1 MNYSDDNM
9 TNNESDVLEL
19 FAKFDEEYLLLKKQ
33 FQNVIENYQR
43 EIAVL
48 NDDVESLTQT
58 VKHYKNEAEKARGRV
73 QPRAIMEAVLPSI
86 TSIANAVTDADDLE
100 KLKKSVALH
109 LEKLYDSLDLVG
121 IEITH
126 HERGDTIEYGEETD
140 LTSVK
145 TPDVEKNRKV
155 QRSTRFGCRIDG
167 EINPILERINLYIYD
182 ESLDE
187 ETGEIVNDAVGATKT
202 SMSENPQTESN
213 TPTPESESS
222 DTNFRTSENHKTYG
236 KICQSGEKR
245 FIEILV
251 PINCISYRDDC
262 QMNSTMYSE
271 HSTFIIGEEYE
282 LPSELAPGMSNTSYF
297 GIHKLSSADSQSRRH
312 CFSFSEDSDNGI
324 QLNIYLDGN
333 NDCTVSRIK
342 FKLSQNMYLIMEED

>member
-1 MNYSDDNM
+1 MNYSDDKM

-48 NDDVESLTQT
+48 TDDVESLTQT
-58 VKHYKNEAEKARGRV
+58 VKHYKNEAERARGKV

-100 KLKKSVALH
+100 KLKKSVSLH

-121 IEITH
+121 VEITR

-187 ETGEIVNDAVGATKT
+187 KTDEIVNGTVDANDTGT
-202 SMSENPQTESN
+202 SENSQTESS
-213 TPTPESESS
+213 TPTPESENS
-222 DTNFRTSENHKTYG
+222 DTNFRTSEN
-236 KICQSGEKR
+236 
-245 FIEILV
+245 
-251 PINCISYRDDC
+251 
-262 QMNSTMYSE
+262 
-271 HSTFIIGEEYE
+271 YE
-282 LPSELAPGMSNTSYF
+282 T
-297 GIHKLSSADSQSRRH
+297 
-312 CFSFSEDSDNGI
+312 
-324 QLNIYLDGN
+324 
-333 NDCTVSRIK
+333 
-342 FKLSQNMYLIMEED
+342 